1 MQSQGTLP
9 QVNKERIQRIKT
21 APALRADT
29 EVPDQNLGTLANR
42 ISSAWDHADRRQ
54 HGCPYAGPGVAYGE
68 GNISHSMGF
77 VSKDRLTPIKLM
89 DLIDPLSVA
98 VHSYALSSDV
108 RLPVSLA
115 PAISPGLKN

>member
-54 HGCPYAGPGVAYGE
+54 HGCPDAGPGVAYGE
-68 GNISHSMGF
+68 RNISHSMGF
-77 VSKDRLTPIKLM
+77 VIKDLFTPIKLLA
-89 DLIDPLSVA
+89 LIEPLSVA
-98 VHSYALSSDV
+98 DHRYALS
-108 RLPVSLA
+108 LIL
-115 PAISPGLKN
+115 